1 MRTVSTVLATLLLL
15 SALAGLTA
23 CSDKGEGGTEL
34 TRFPIESMSGIV
46 DRRKVD
52 FDNKISADGNG
63 SVRLTVYRSTT
74 YRLYETEEVDL
85 ENAQLIYRAN
95 LRTENFEG
103 KAYLE
108 MWCDFDGKGEY
119 FSRDL
124 ASPVVGNSDWVRE
137 ETPFLLKTG
146 ENPDRVRLNLVV
158 EGKGTVWIDNI
169 GLFTAP
175 L

>member
-1 MRTVSTVLATLLLL
+1 
-15 SALAGLTA
+15 
-23 CSDKGEGGTEL
+23 
-34 TRFPIESMSGIV
+34 
-46 DRRKVD
+46 RKVD
-52 FDNKISADGNG
+52 FDNKNSVDGNG
-63 SVRLTVYRSTT
+63 SVRLTVYRPTT
-74 YRLYETEEVDL
+74 YRLYETDGIDL

-95 LRTENFEG
+95 LRTEKFEG

-108 MWCDFDGKGEY
+108 MWCVFDDKGEY

-137 ETPFLLKTG
+137 ETPFMLKAG
-146 ENPDRVRLNLVV
+146 ENPDKVRLNLVV